1 MSENTPLKSAIEL
14 CLAAYRITDKFPRE
28 EILTQKIRAKAIAI
42 IEDLVY
48 NTDTPTN
55 SSRIF
60 NSGDLEREIHVL
72 FAYFSVAENQDWV
85 NRKNFSML
93 RDEYRKLYREVLEQL
108 RDFGERPE
116 NANTSTL
123 SSSGARRGQERPGL
137 VKKQARLT
145 ARQSK
150 ILGFLG
156 IKEGGQA
163 ISDIAGKIQ
172 TSNKTAERE
181 LKKLIGMGRVH
192 KQGNTRGARFLAG
205 GETIIDN

>member
-60 NSGDLEREIHVL
+60 NSGDLEREIRVL